1 MVSIPYERA
10 SIGVWHRKLILAS
23 FTLLFSPDNLFAQG
37 QPVETGSHL
46 PVALWFIGA
55 AVLGLV
61 LAYGILRNRT
71 RSRVEKQV
79 TDKATKDLYAK
90 ENRDRRASG

>member
-10 SIGVWHRKLILAS
+10 STEVWLQKLILAS
-23 FTLLFSPDNLFAQG
+23 FTLLFSADNLFAQG